1 MADRELP
8 GDKPP
13 ENTPPGKTPDDP
25 TLAREG
31 EPRHLLPDDA
41 ARPAV
46 TPAVTPPPA
55 TPPPA
60 TTPPATTPPA
70 TTPPATPTATR
81 RTHAPVDPI
90 VDTDQIP
97 IVTDDA
103 ESDTGARPATDPT
116 PATPQRRGWRDR
128 NWKHIKGTRVRS
140 GTAILVVLFVACWVM
155 YGYTSQR
162 YAPPEQPSTGRQVV
176 RTSEPTYR
184 EPTTSYSSTT
194 SSSVSSSDSGE
205 SSVQSGAPGAPGA
218 GEESS
223 TGQSSAP
230 SGGLIP
236 GFRLPWET
244 TTTTTVPTR

>member
-8 GDKPP
+8 GDKTP
-13 ENTPPGKTPDDP
+13 ENTPPGKTPGESTP
-25 TLAREG
+25 AREG

-46 TPAVTPPPA
+46 TPA
-55 TPPPA
+55 
-60 TTPPATTPPA
+60 
-70 TTPPATPTATR
+70 TTPPATPAAAR

-97 IVTDDA
+97 IVTDDDA

>member
-8 GDKPP
+8 GDKSPGNP
-13 ENTPPGKTPDDP
+13 TPGTPTSGKTPDGTTP
-25 TLAREG
+25 AREG
-31 EPRHLLPDDA
+31 EPRHLLPDDVPPTA
-41 ARPAV
+41 PP
-46 TPAVTPPPA
+46 PAVTPPAA
-55 TPPPA
+55 TPPTAPA
-60 TTPPATTPPA
+60 
-70 TTPPATPTATR
+70 ATR

-103 ESDTGARPATDPT
+103 ESDTGARPAADPT
-116 PATPQRRGWRDR
+116 PATPQRRRWRDR

-184 EPTTSYSSTT
+184 EPTTTYSSTT

-205 SSVQSGAPGAPGA
+205 SSVQSGAPGAGA

-244 TTTTTVPTR
+244 TTTTVPTR